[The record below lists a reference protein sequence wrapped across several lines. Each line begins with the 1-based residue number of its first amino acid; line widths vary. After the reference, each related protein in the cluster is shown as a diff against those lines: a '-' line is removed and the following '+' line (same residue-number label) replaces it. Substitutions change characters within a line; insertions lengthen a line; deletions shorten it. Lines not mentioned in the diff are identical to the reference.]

1 MRKTS
6 RLQTALLELLK
17 NDPEWAAYIAD
28 LSPSTP
34 LRKAVDD
41 YLRFVRERVAL
52 TDEESAFADEI
63 LAMMAERGY
72 QTPEKVAEAIESGA
86 VSLSELAAMLRPGRQ
101 VEAGSA

>member
-1 MRKTS
+1 LRKTS
-6 RLQTALLELLK
+6 RLQTALLDMLK
-17 NDPEWAAYIAD
+17 NDPEWAAYVAD

-72 QTPEKVAEAIESGA
+72 KTPEKVAEAIESGA
-86 VSLSELAAMLRPGRQ
+86 ISLADLAMRLRTST
-101 VEAGSA
+101 A